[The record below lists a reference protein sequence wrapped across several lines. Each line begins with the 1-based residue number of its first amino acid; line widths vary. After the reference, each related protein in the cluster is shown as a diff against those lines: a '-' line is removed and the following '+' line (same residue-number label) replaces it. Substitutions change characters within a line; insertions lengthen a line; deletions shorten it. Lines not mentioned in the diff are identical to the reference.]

1 MQLRVIDSNLIRLHL
16 GYPACIALVREA
28 MQSLS
33 RGKPIHAP
41 RQILP
46 LRTGQ
51 AFGVMPGA
59 MGLGEVFGAK
69 LVSVFPPGP
78 GAHSSHQGVVVLF
91 DPDSGAP
98 VAILDAGEITRIRT
112 AAASAVATAALARA
126 EASQLAILGYG
137 EQARA
142 HIAAIKEVRPLSRIL
157 VWGRDRER
165 RERFVAEVAESSGIA
180 CIAVDSAEAAASE
193 ADIICTTTSASEPIL
208 EGAWVRPGTH
218 VNIVGSSHAGPA
230 EIDVALVVASRFVAD
245 HRASV
250 LRQGAEFLRA
260 KAAGRVD
267 DDHVVAEIGQV
278 LLDEVPGRSNDEQ
291 ITVYKSLGHIVQDL
305 CSAWHVYQAVMRH
318 DR

>member
-1 MQLRVIDSNLIRLHL
+1 MQLCVIDSKLIRLHL
-16 GYPACIALVREA
+16 NYPTCIALVREA

-33 RGKPIHAP
+33 RGKPLHVP
-41 RQILP
+41 RQIVP
-46 LRTGQ
+46 LRAGQ

-98 VAILDAGEITRIRT
+98 VAILDSSEITRIRT

-137 EQARA
+137 EQAGA
-142 HIAAIKEVRPLSRIL
+142 HVAAIKEVRPLSRVL
-157 VWGRDRER
+157 VWGRNRER
-165 RERFVAEVAESSGIA
+165 RERFAAEVAESSGME

-193 ADIICTTTSASEPIL
+193 ADIICTTTSAREPIL

-218 VNIVGSSHAGPA
+218 VNVVGSSHAGPV
-230 EIDVALVVASRFVAD
+230 EVDVPLVVASRFIAD
-245 HRASV
+245 HREHV

-278 LLDEVPGRSNDEQ
+278 LLGEAPGRTSEQQ

-305 CSAWHVYQAVMRH
+305 CSAWHVYRAVTSQER
-318 DR
+318 